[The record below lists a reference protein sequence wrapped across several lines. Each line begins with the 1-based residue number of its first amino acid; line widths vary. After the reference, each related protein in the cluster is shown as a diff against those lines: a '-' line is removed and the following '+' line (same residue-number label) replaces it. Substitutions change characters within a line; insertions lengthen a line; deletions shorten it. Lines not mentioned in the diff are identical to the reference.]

1 MGGVQHH
8 SPPGRTCSA
17 PTACRR
23 GREVSRVA
31 TDRPSRKPREKRG
44 PRPKTGES
52 INIRVTAEEKRLLIQ
67 EAGEVGISK
76 YVRKRLFDGGLRDR
90 DKLREIAVLHV
101 LGRRIQ
107 DLAEKTE
114 IDADTVAD
122 TLGDICAAIGG
133 LTVDLDDASDGAPTP

>member
-8 SPPGRTCSA
+8 RPRGRTCSA
-17 PTACRR
+17 PRACRR
-23 GREVSRVA
+23 GREVNKIA
-31 TDRPSRKPREKRG
+31 TDRPSRKPRGKRP
-44 PRPKTGES
+44 PRTKTGES
-52 INIRVTAEEKRLLIQ
+52 INIRVTAEEKRLLVQ

-90 DKLREIAVLHV
+90 DALREIAVLHV

-107 DLAEKTE
+107 DLAKKTD
-114 IDADTVAD
+114 IDAMIVAD

-133 LTVDLDDASDGAPTP
+133 LTVDLDDAGDGAPTP